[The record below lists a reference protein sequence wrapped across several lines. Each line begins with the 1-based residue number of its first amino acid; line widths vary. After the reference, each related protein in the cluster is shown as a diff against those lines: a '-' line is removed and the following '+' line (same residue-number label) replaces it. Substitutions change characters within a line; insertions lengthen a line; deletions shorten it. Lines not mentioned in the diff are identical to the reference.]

1 MNEINKLIETSTG
14 YILVE
19 NEINEK
25 LKTKSSL
32 TIKFGAD
39 PTAADIHLG
48 HTIPINILK
57 KLQDMGH
64 QIVFI
69 IGDFTALV
77 GDPTGKNK
85 TRPQLTKQQVN
96 NYSLTYIDQI
106 FKILDRDKTKVLYNS
121 KWLEKLNAADMIRLA
136 SKQTVARMLE
146 REDFKKR
153 YKEQS
158 PIAIHEFLYP
168 LLQAYDS
175 VEIDADIEIGGTD
188 QTFNLL
194 MGREL
199 QKSNNKE
206 PQVVITLPLLVGT
219 DGVKKMSKSQNNYIG
234 INESPTE
241 MFGKIMSISDE
252 LMWDYYNLISFLKP
266 EEIQQLKQEVSEGK
280 NPRDVKIMLAKE
292 IIARFHDSEAA
303 NKAEADFIN
312 KFQKG
317 NIPEDI
323 PELKVQITADT
334 TLPQLLK
341 MANMVKSTS
350 EGIRMIKQ
358 GAVRID
364 NEKELNDKAKVET
377 SDTSVYQVGK
387 RKFMKITTYK

>member
-1 MNEINKLIETSTG
+1 MNEINKLIETATG

-85 TRPQLTKQQVN
+85 TRPQLTKQQVD
-96 NYSLTYIDQI
+96 NYSLTYINQI
-106 FKILDRDKTKVLYNS
+106 FKILDKEKTKILYNS
-121 KWLEKLNAADMIRLA
+121 EWLDKLNATDMIKLA

-175 VEIDADIEIGGTD
+175 VEINADIEIGGTD

-199 QKSNNKE
+199 QKSNDQE

-266 EEIQQLKQEVSEGK
+266 EEVKQLKQEVSEGK

-292 IIARFHDSEAA
+292 IIARFHDIEAA

-317 NIPEDI
+317 NIPDEI
-323 PELKVQITADT
+323 PEIKVQISPDT

-358 GAVRID
+358 GAVKID
-364 NEKELNDKAKVET
+364 NEKQLDDKAKVET
-377 SDTSVYQVGK
+377 GDTSVYQVGK